1 MNNLN
6 FPKCKE
12 TYDFQ
17 NLKNETLFIA
27 DHKNVKKSA
36 FGWKFMA

>member
-6 FPKCKE
+6 FSTCKE

-17 NLKNETLFIA
+17 SLENEALFIA
-27 DHKNVKKSA
+27 DHKNVKNSA